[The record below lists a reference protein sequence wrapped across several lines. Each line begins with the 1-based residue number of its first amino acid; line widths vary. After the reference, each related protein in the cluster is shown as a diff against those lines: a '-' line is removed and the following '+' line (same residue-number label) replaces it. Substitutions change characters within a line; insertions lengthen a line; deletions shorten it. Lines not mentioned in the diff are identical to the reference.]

1 VTNRLGIWFLNGTF
15 DQEVGCHLKE
25 IMNLLIDTIRIDN
38 QCTLSY
44 PLYMAFSIRFSE
56 EKNQLLKATRGI
68 GFDELIVLIKD
79 GELLADKEHI
89 SKNHPNQR
97 IYVVR
102 MGKYAYVVSYILNL
116 KKNEIFLKTIYPS
129 RKFTKQYLKKG
140 D

>member
-1 VTNRLGIWFLNGTF
+1 
-15 DQEVGCHLKE
+15 
-25 IMNLLIDTIRIDN
+25 MIDTKRIDN

-44 PLYMAFSIRFSE
+44 HVYMAFDIRFSE